1 MADNHPILSAAD
13 NVIATETEATN
24 RLKRITQHIVK
35 FTHIFIKR
43 GRYCHQPRYINL
55 RKQEIFDNLVNLYA
69 CVFAAQWQHY
79 THCIEFYSPPTGVP
93 LHVYAARCYISMWF
107 IDLYVSNR
115 HVVRKLSSIAA
126 NEHFQ
131 GSLFPVYNK
140 YDGYLA
146 LLNASI
152 RPTYLM
158 HSLDDAPY
166 IPIIVDSVNVDDSN
180 PFGINDFTPK
190 EVCYSFATMMN
201 GRSLGHSTPLS
212 KDAMGRPWWLFDWHF
227 DKRAYAWFPS
237 EGNFDLED
245 VALAYILGTACTP
258 NIGPRDVDD
267 WQYFADGIVPKTLYP
282 EKYDRVTERRFY
294 GSDEVRTMETDAEF
308 SLARALAI
316 AEGKNDQS
324 GDEAREDYLLTPR
337 FKLIDW
343 VYHDRVIWHVDNQGR
358 VRMHTQFFQNVP
370 ESLW

>member
-1 MADNHPILSAAD
+1 MADNHPISSSAD
-13 NVIATETEATN
+13 NVISTETEATN
-24 RLKRITQHIVK
+24 RLKRITQHFGK
-35 FTHIFIKR
+35 YSHILIKW
-43 GRYCHQPRYINL
+43 GRHCHQPRYINL

-69 CVFAAQWQHY
+69 NEFAARWQHY

-115 HVVRKLSSIAA
+115 NVVSDLSVIAFK
-126 NEHFQ
+126 EHFE
-131 GSLFPVYNK
+131 GDLVPVYNK

-190 EVCYSFATMMN
+190 EVCYKFAIMMN

-237 EGNFDLED
+237 EGNFVLED

-267 WQYFADGIVPKTLYP
+267 WQYFADGIVPKSLFP

-294 GSDEVRTMETDAEF
+294 GSCEVRTMETDAEF
-308 SLARALAI
+308 SLARALAT

-324 GDEAREDYLLTPR
+324 EEAREEYLLTPR

-343 VYHDRVIWHVDNQGR
+343 VYHDHVIWHVDNQGR
-358 VRMHTQFFQNVP
+358 VRMHTQFFQDVP